1 MKSDVGPLGVR
12 LFTLAGPVRV
22 GSLAPRSTSTVA
34 AGSRKGTNRH
44 GHLMSGF
51 WMGLSSRWPE
61 EWRAL
66 PPSARAASGLNLSE
80 HGVPCST
87 PQTVRIAQDLF
98 TPILGDSVASLT
110 SYSFRRV
117 GPTYATLAGWTPQ
130 NQLALGDWQDK
141 TRVREQ
147 GNTMP
152 LRYSGSRYTTSVRR
166 KHFLLNAL
174 AGLLKYNT

>member
-1 MKSDVGPLGVR
+1 MP
-12 LFTLAGPVRV
+12 
-22 GSLAPRSTSTVA
+22 
-34 AGSRKGTNRH
+34 
-44 GHLMSGF
+44 
-51 WMGLSSRWPE
+51 
-61 EWRAL
+61 
-66 PPSARAASGLNLSE
+66 ARAASGLNFFE
-80 HGVPCST
+80 HGVPFST
-87 PQTVRIAQDLF
+87 PQTVRIAQDRF
-98 TPILGDSVASLT
+98 TPILGGSVASL
-110 SYSFRRV
+110 YSFRRV